1 MGKLKPHSQPLQ
13 AEATQD
19 QNYQRKWGS
28 GMIGNVVGI
37 LRVAVLQPHRPVTV
51 LRVNSQQMAHSEAQH
66 HAFGFLAAAEAEK
79 QQQF

>member
-1 MGKLKPHSQPLQ
+1 
-13 AEATQD
+13 
-19 QNYQRKWGS
+19 
-28 GMIGNVVGI
+28 MIGNVVGI

-51 LRVNSQQMAHSEAQH
+51 LRVNAQQMAHSEAQH